1 MCRSGSEAPHAW
13 REEEHSRRG
22 LHGAGRGGP
31 GNGQGLRLDLW
42 GAPRPDPTQ
51 ALEGLPHV
59 HARPLVQSGGARS
72 CGRCVCPRGGPWGG
86 VSCQPPGCRPTTS
99 APRRTPAWAS
109 PPLGQ
114 GSVPADQA
122 CSLPGARPKRTQRL
136 SAETWGLLR
145 LPLERVSGAQGG
157 RLGTP
162 GPEGQPPTIRSGAR
176 AVGSGGWCSAR

>member
-1 MCRSGSEAPHAW
+1 MHGGRKSIPGEDCTERGGEALGTGRGSDWTCGEHQGQTPPRLWRVCPMSTPDHLSSRGVRGHADAASAPVGD
-13 REEEHSRRG
+13 RG
-22 LHGAGRGGP
+22 AEFPASLRGAGR
-31 GNGQGLRLDLW
+31 
-42 GAPRPDPTQ
+42 
-51 ALEGLPHV
+51 
-59 HARPLVQSGGARS
+59 RPLLPGEPQPGPAHLSAR
-72 CGRCVCPRGGPWGG
+72 GQ
-86 VSCQPPGCRPTTS
+86 CQ
-99 APRRTPAWAS
+99 
-109 PPLGQ
+109 
-114 GSVPADQA
+114 ADQA